1 MNFRKVEIMTSV
13 KSFMPSR
20 NVLFKR
26 IAIKFFF
33 AILSFLCTNLAIVSS
48 VKMHKINVTRMI
60 GLGLERSD
68 GPLIKFQVE
77 LSEKCDKYSHGKSLI
92 GLYGE
97 KSFSTL
103 KSLLGKEFYLL
114 NIHLFSI
121 FIVFFLLSVEW
132 ESRIKLRRIF
142 LIKPIFKR
150 RFQSFY

>member
-1 MNFRKVEIMTSV
+1 MTSV
-13 KSFMPSR
+13 KFFMPSR

-26 IAIKFFF
+26 IAINFF

-121 FIVFFLLSVEW
+121 FIVSFLL
-132 ESRIKLRRIF
+132 
-142 LIKPIFKR
+142 
-150 RFQSFY
+150 